1 MKPIARPFYRCPRP
15 RSHRAAARPRAPP
28 RPVPDLSQPLPC
40 HRPPLPSTW
49 PVTAPAEDMAVTA
62 AARPRPRPLVSL
74 ADALLPPRCVLCD
87 RPGGGICRA
96 CAARL
101 PPPPGGSPP
110 PGLDALVSL
119 CAYDGA
125 GRDLVLALK
134 RANRRDAARPLG
146 EALADAARAVVG
158 PAPAVV
164 TWAPTTAARR
174 RTRGF
179 DQAEVLARSV
189 ARAAVLPAARLLWR
203 TGGPQAGLGRLA
215 RLSGPS
221 FTAPGLPTSAVVL
234 VDDVVT
240 SGATMAAAAAALRS
254 AGAHRVVG
262 ATVARSPWADAAR
275 RG

>member
-1 MKPIARPFYRCPRP
+1 MID
-15 RSHRAAARPRAPP
+15 AAARAG
-28 RPVPDLSQPLPC
+28 
-40 HRPPLPSTW
+40 
-49 PVTAPAEDMAVTA
+49 
-62 AARPRPRPLVSL
+62 PRPLVSL
-74 ADALLPPRCVLCD
+74 ADALLPPRCALCD
-87 RPGGGICRA
+87 RPGSGICGA

-101 PPPPGGSPP
+101 PPPPAGATPA
-110 PGLDALVSL
+110 GLDALVSL

-146 EALADAARAVVG
+146 RALAEGAGPLVG
-158 PAPAVV
+158 PGPAVV
-164 TWAPTTAARR
+164 TWAPTTPARR
-174 RTRGF
+174 RARGF

-221 FTAPGLPTSAVVL
+221 FAAHGLPTSAVVL

-240 SGATMAAAAAALRS
+240 SGATMSAAAAALRS
-254 AGAHRVVG
+254 AGARRVVG
-262 ATVARSPWADAAR
+262 VTLARAWETGPAR